1 MIARGFDLDG
11 VAETETDYFIEMPGL
26 RAMVRHARSW
36 SSVNFPEI
44 ALFTEVGTA
53 PLYQHS
59 SRLRH
64 SRPGICRWY
73 FPRRFVLG
81 RDQLLAR

>member
-1 MIARGFDLDG
+1 MIARGFDPDG

-53 PLYQHS
+53 PLYQHFQQIA
-59 SRLRH
+59 
-64 SRPGICRWY
+64 PFPAWY
-73 FPRRFVLG
+73 LPLPRRFVLG
-81 RDQLLAR
+81 RDQLCAR